1 MRFICNRHQ
10 LVIAQDPF
18 QAVQQF
24 EHLKL
29 SGLMAMEAQSWEL
42 ACRKLGAAYEISVL
56 ALQHEHDAVG
66 SAEMIN
72 NLLYSCHHLVI
83 CLSVLGHWTLVGEYL
98 QLLLQHCE
106 TFLHPEQGRYRDVQ
120 ALQETV
126 KVSFQRMKLILTQN
140 RDQRIAEVLEELE
153 EFIVMPGCQVMLH

>member
-10 LVIAQDPF
+10 LVIAQDPL
-18 QAVQQF
+18 QAAQQF

-66 SAEMIN
+66 TAEMIN

-98 QLLLQHCE
+98 QRLLQHCQSLLYQGMGRHRD
-106 TFLHPEQGRYRDVQ
+106 TPAPE
-120 ALQETV
+120 ETV
-126 KVSFQRMKLILTQN
+126 KVSFQRMKMILMQN
-140 RDQRIAEVLEELE
+140 RDQRIAGVLEELE
-153 EFIVMPGCQVMLH
+153 EFIVMPGCQVLLH